1 MTESHTWIDARE
13 RAMFRLLEGVRF
25 LNDTG
30 ETPSKG
36 RVCRW
41 VRGSL
46 PQRTQANWYRMLD
59 RLLERGLI
67 RNNAPETGGTR
78 FELQITKLGRMAVEA
93 GPGVPIRTE
102 EP

>member
-1 MTESHTWIDARE
+1 MIDGRE
-13 RAMFRLLEGVRF
+13 RAMFRLLEAVRF

-59 RLLERGLI
+59 LLVERGLI
-67 RNNAPETGGTR
+67 RNTASETGGNR
-78 FELQITKLGRMAVEA
+78 FELIITDTGRQAIEA
-93 GPGVPIRTE
+93 GPGNPIRE
-102 EP
+102 DEPS